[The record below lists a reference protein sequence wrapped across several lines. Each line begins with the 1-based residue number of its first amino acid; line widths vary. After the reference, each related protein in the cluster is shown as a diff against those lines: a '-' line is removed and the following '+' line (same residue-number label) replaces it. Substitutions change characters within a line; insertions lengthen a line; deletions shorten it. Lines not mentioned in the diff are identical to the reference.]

1 MSDRVMTDV
10 TTALTRL
17 NTLLRRIEGV
27 VSGLNTQLGMMG
39 HRLTV
44 VKFRADHNAHE
55 GNLPAIVCVPT
66 GMSPND
72 PLAQSIRQVLSEDE
86 SRPTLM
92 LFDDPLERN
101 AGLHVVRYVCG
112 SQRKTPLTTAVNLR
126 WAVMPP
132 TIADNVVVIGTRY
145 SRIGEALLD
154 ELSQRLQSYGFTLL
168 EDNREFGGG
177 RVVYTLSRELGSD
190 INVLEVTV
198 PVELAKSPERVRLVI
213 TSVAV

>member
-1 MSDRVMTDV
+1 VSDRIITDV
-10 TTALTRL
+10 TTALVKL
-17 NTLLRRIEGV
+17 NTLLTRIESA
-27 VSGLNTQLGMMG
+27 VSGLNTQLGVMG

-72 PLAQSIRQVLSEDE
+72 PLAQSIRQVLSEDVP
-86 SRPTLM
+86 RPTLM
-92 LFDDPLERN
+92 LFDDPFERE
-101 AGLHVVRYVCG
+101 AGLHVVRYVSG

-132 TIADNVVVIGTRY
+132 TIGDNVVVIGTRY
-145 SRIGEALLD
+145 SRIGRALID
-154 ELSQRLQSYGFTLL
+154 ELTQRLQSYGFALL

-198 PVELAKSPERVRLVI
+198 PVELAKKPERVGLVLS
-213 TSVAV
+213 SVAV